1 MRHWRHGMHFD
12 QLKRREFIS
21 LIGGAAAT
29 WPLAARAQK
38 AAMPVIGFLRNTS
51 AASSAQLVAAFRQGL
66 KEAGFVEGQ
75 NVAIDFRWGDDQP
88 DRLPGLAGDLVR
100 RQAAV
105 IIGNTAATRAA
116 MAATTAIP
124 IVFVGGSDPIR
135 TGLVANLNRP
145 GGNVTG
151 VVFTSVDLTAKR
163 LGLLHE
169 LVSKSAG
176 IAALFDPAAP
186 EAELQIRDAEE
197 AGRNVGRHVVI
208 VKAANESDF
217 AAAFG
222 TIVQAGA
229 GGLLLGGG
237 PFFGSRRRQL
247 ATLAAR
253 HALPAISNLRSFA
266 DAGCLMSYGASQT
279 DAYRRAGAYAGRILK
294 GERPADMP
302 VELAAKFDL
311 VINLATAKAL
321 NFEIPP
327 TLLATATEVIE

>member
-1 MRHWRHGMHFD
+1 MR
-12 QLKRREFIS
+12 RRDFIT
-21 LIGGAAAT
+21 LVGGTAAA
-29 WPLAARAQK
+29 WPLAARAQQ
-38 AAMPVIGFLRNTS
+38 AAMPVIGFLRSTS
-51 AASSAQLVAAFRQGL
+51 AASSTQLVTAFRQGL

-75 NVAIDFRWGDDQP
+75 NVAIEFRWGDDQL

-100 RQAAV
+100 RQPAV
-105 IIGNTAATRAA
+105 IIGNVVATRAA
-116 MAATTAIP
+116 IAATTTIP
-124 IVFVGGSDPIR
+124 IVFVLGSDPIR
-135 TGLVANLNRP
+135 TGLVANINRP

-169 LVSKSAG
+169 LVSESAV

-197 AGRNVGRHVVI
+197 GGRNVGRQVLI

-217 AAAFG
+217 AAVFG
-222 TIVQAGA
+222 TIAQAGA

-237 PFFGSRRRQL
+237 PFFLSRRRQL

-253 HALPAISNLRSFA
+253 HALPAIGILRSFA
-266 DAGCLMSYGASQT
+266 EAGCLMSYGASQT
-279 DAYRRAGAYAGRILK
+279 DAYRRAGGYAARILK
-294 GERPADMP
+294 GEKPADMP
-302 VELAAKFDL
+302 VELATKFDL

-321 NFEIPP
+321 NFVIPP
-327 TLLATATEVIE
+327 TLLATADEVIE